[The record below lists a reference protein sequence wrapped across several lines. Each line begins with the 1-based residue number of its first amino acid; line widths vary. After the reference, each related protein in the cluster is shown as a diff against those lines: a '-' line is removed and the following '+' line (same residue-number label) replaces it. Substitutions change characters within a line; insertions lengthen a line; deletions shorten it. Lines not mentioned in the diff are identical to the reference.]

1 VHIWVDADA
10 CPNAIRDILYRAAAR
25 TRTRLTLVAGR
36 PVNAPRSPWVTA
48 IVVATGIDA
57 ADDEIVARVA
67 ADDLV
72 ITADIPLAARV
83 VATGAAALNP
93 RGEFYTAENIGE
105 RLAARNL
112 MTDLR
117 NSGLASGGP
126 PPLGAAERQRFA
138 NALDRWL
145 AQGRIRL

>member
-1 VHIWVDADA
+1 VQIWVDADA

-25 TRTRLTLVAGR
+25 TRIRLTLVAGR

-48 IVVATGIDA
+48 IVVATGVDA

-83 VATGAAALNP
+83 VAAGAAALNP
-93 RGEFYTAENIGE
+93 RGDFYTRDNIGE

-117 NSGLASGGP
+117 DNGLASGGP
-126 PPLGAAERQRFA
+126 PPLGATERQRFA

-145 AQGRIRL
+145 AKRS